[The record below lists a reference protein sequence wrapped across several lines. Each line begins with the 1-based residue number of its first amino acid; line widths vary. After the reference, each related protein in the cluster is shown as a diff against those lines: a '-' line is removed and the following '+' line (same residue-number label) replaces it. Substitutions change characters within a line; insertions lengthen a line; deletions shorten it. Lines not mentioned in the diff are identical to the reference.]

1 MRYMGHHWTLI
12 RPQRFFYMAER
23 SALVGGGIKLNTLL
37 KQDTQSL
44 RWTPGDMADQQMAFK
59 WPFPMR
65 HKHKI
70 KRIFAFGPNFQPDQ
84 AIPDAAKTVPFVS
97 DLVNRMKEEYQ
108 LISPTPEKFDSFKAK
123 AIAMQAT
130 SPTWTEED
138 FARIGLNSTN
148 RHHSFPLWIV
158 TGDSEELIQCWVAKR
173 ISDKIQR
180 SVYLVLPNVSHF
192 APLQDPESFN
202 NALNQWLSC

>member
-1 MRYMGHHWTLI
+1 MMDARGHG
-12 RPQRFFYMAER
+12 R
-23 SALVGGGIKLNTLL
+23 STDGLQVAFSYDLFADDVASLLDHLQVPSANFVGWSDGANTCLAL
-37 KQDTQSL
+37 
-44 RWTPGDMADQQMAFK
+44 A
-59 WPFPMR
+59 MR

-123 AIAMQAT
+123 VIAMQAT

-158 TGDSEELIQCWVAKR
+158 TGDSEELIQGWVAKR